1 MDGLM
6 SNPAVQSGIIPFI
19 VALVVVVL
27 LGKTKPAIMGLA
39 AAAAFIA
46 TVALVTGFSLQP
58 LSSTNKII
66 LMAYGA
72 AAIGLVV
79 DLAGEKLNAYRKY
92 THGVFA
98 LLGIIGV
105 LWVAW
110 PLVSRQSTQNPLI
123 IAIGL
128 SAYVAWMI
136 FNISVLQQKKAQIS
150 AAVFA
155 TALGTSVVSIIG
167 ATALYGQLAAPFA
180 AAAGAW
186 VLFFLVA
193 SQKAVFSASFHL
205 MASVTCA
212 LLGAAATIYANLPWL
227 TLVLLGLIPA
237 VVYIP
242 IKQDSAIWLQ
252 VLKSYIAALIP
263 VIAAIWYTM
272 QQSTDSGYYG

>member
-6 SNPAVQSGIIPFI
+6 NNPAVQSGIIPFV
-19 VALVVVVL
+19 VALAVVVL

-39 AAAAFIA
+39 AAAAFIV

-58 LSSTNKII
+58 LSSTKKII
-66 LMAYGA
+66 LMAYA
-72 AAIGLVV
+72 AAVLGLVV
-79 DLAGEKLNAYRKY
+79 DLAGEKLDAYRQY
-92 THGVFA
+92 AYGIFA

-110 PLVSRQSTQNPLI
+110 PVVSRQSTQNPLI

-136 FNISVLQQKKAQIS
+136 FSISVLQQKKAQIS

-155 TALGTSVVSIIG
+155 TALGTSVVSIVG

-186 VLFFLVA
+186 VLFYWLTP
-193 SQKAVFSASFHL
+193 QKAVFSASFFL

-212 LLGAAATIYANLPWL
+212 SLGAAATIYANLPWL

-237 VVYIP
+237 VVHIP

-252 VLKSYIAALIP
+252 VLKSYIAALVP
-263 VIAAIWYTM
+263 AIAAIWYTV
-272 QQSTDSGYYG
+272 QQSADSGYYG